1 MCAGGGGSRATI
13 YAPDTRAYDALASQQ
28 LALMQQTQS
37 SDVLTKQS
45 QLDALVRE
53 RTALQTQEQA
63 VATARA
69 NNTTAQAARLAA
81 LVGAPPPEKPAA
93 APVIGSDRTGEKRP
107 TGKQALRIDRA
118 AGTTAAGP
126 GAGLNITTGN

>member
-1 MCAGGGGSRATI
+1 MCAGGGGSRSTI
-13 YAPDTRAYDALASQQ
+13 TMPDTRAYDAMASQQ
-28 LALMQQTQS
+28 LGLMQQAQS
-37 SDVLTKQS
+37 SDVLAKQG
-45 QLDALVRE
+45 QLDALVRD
-53 RTALQTQEQA
+53 RIALQTQEQA

-107 TGKQALRIDRA
+107 TGKAALRIDRA
-118 AGTTAAGP
+118 AKVSAGP
-126 GAGLNITTGN
+126 GAGLNITTGY

>member
-126 GAGLNITTGN
+126 GAGLNITTGY

>member
-1 MCAGGGGSRATI
+1 MCVGGGGSRATI
-13 YAPDTRAYDALASQQ
+13 YAPDTRAYDAMANQQ
-28 LALMQQTQS
+28 LAMMQQAQK
-37 SDVLTKQS
+37 SDVLAKQS
-45 QLDALVRE
+45 QLDALVRDRME
-53 RTALQTQEQA
+53 LQAQEQA

-118 AGTTAAGP
+118 AGTVAAGP
-126 GAGLNITTGN
+126 GSGLNISTRN

>member
-1 MCAGGGGSRATI
+1 M
-13 YAPDTRAYDALASQQ
+13 PDTRAYDAMASQQ
-28 LALMQQTQS
+28 LGLMQQTQS
-37 SDVLTKQS
+37 SDVLAKQG
-45 QLDALVRE
+45 QLDALVRD

-63 VATARA
+63 IATARA

-81 LVGAPPPEKPAA
+81 LVGAPPPEKPAS

-118 AGTTAAGP
+118 AATVAAGP

>member
-1 MCAGGGGSRATI
+1 MCVGGGGSRATI

-28 LALMQQTQS
+28 LALMQQMQRP
-37 SDVLTKQS
+37 DVLTKQS

-107 TGKQALRIDRA
+107 TGKQALRIDQA
-118 AGTTAAGP
+118 AGTTAAAL
-126 GAGLNITTGN
+126 GAGLNITMGN

>member
-1 MCAGGGGSRATI
+1 MCTGGGGSRATI
-13 YAPDTRAYDALASQQ
+13 YAPDTRAYDTMANKQ
-28 LALMQQTQS
+28 LAMMQQAQS
-37 SDVLTKQS
+37 SNVLAKQS
-45 QLDALVRE
+45 QLDALVRDRIE
-53 RTALQTQEQA
+53 LQTQEQA

-118 AGTTAAGP
+118 AETVAAGP
-126 GAGLNITTGN
+126 GSGLNISVGN

>member
-1 MCAGGGGSRATI
+1 MCMGGGGSRATI
-13 YAPDTRAYDALASQQ
+13 YAPDTRAYDAMANKQ
-28 LALMQQTQS
+28 LAMMQQAQS
-37 SDVLTKQS
+37 SNVLAKQS
-45 QLDALVRE
+45 QLDALVRDRIE
-53 RTALQTQEQA
+53 LQTQEQA

-118 AGTTAAGP
+118 AETVAAGP
-126 GAGLNITTGN
+126 GSGLNISVGN

>member
-1 MCAGGGGSRATI
+1 MCSGGGSRSTI
-13 YAPDTRAYDALASQQ
+13 YMPDTRAYDAMASQQ
-28 LALMQQTQS
+28 LGLMQQTQS
-37 SDVLTKQS
+37 SDVLVKQG
-45 QLDALVRE
+45 QLDALVRD

-63 VATARA
+63 IATARA

-81 LVGAPPPEKPAA
+81 LVGAPPPEKPAS

-118 AGTTAAGP
+118 AGKTAAGP
-126 GAGLNITTGN
+126 GAGLNITTGY

>member
-118 AGTTAAGP
+118 AGATAAAP
-126 GAGLNITTGN
+126 GAGLNITTGY

>member
-1 MCAGGGGSRATI
+1 MCVGGGGSRATI
-13 YAPDTRAYDALASQQ
+13 YVPDTRAYDAMANQQ
-28 LALMQQTQS
+28 LAMMQQAQK
-37 SDVLTKQS
+37 SDVLAKQS
-45 QLDALVRE
+45 QLDALVRDRIE
-53 RTALQTQEQA
+53 LQGQEQA

-93 APVIGSDRTGEKRP
+93 APVIGSNRTGEKRA

-118 AGTTAAGP
+118 AETVAAGP
-126 GAGLNITTGN
+126 GSGLNISTRY

>member
-1 MCAGGGGSRATI
+1 MCAGGGESRSTI
-13 YAPDTRAYDALASQQ
+13 YSPDTRAYDAMASQQ
-28 LALMQQTQS
+28 LGLMQQAQS
-37 SDVLTKQS
+37 SDVLLKQG
-45 QLDALVRE
+45 QLDALVRD
-53 RTALQTQEQA
+53 RIALQTQEQA

-107 TGKQALRIDRA
+107 TGKAALRIDRA
-118 AGTTAAGP
+118 AATVPAGP
-126 GAGLNITTGN
+126 GAGLNITTGY

>member
-53 RTALQTQEQA
+53 RTALQTQGQA

-69 NNTTAQAARLAA
+69 NNTTAQEARLAA

-107 TGKQALRIDRA
+107 TGRQALRIDRA
-118 AGTTAAGP
+118 AGTTAAAP
-126 GAGLNITTGN
+126 GAGLNITTGY

>member
-13 YAPDTRAYDALASQQ
+13 YARDTRAYDAMANQQ
-28 LALMQQTQS
+28 LALMQQVQR
-37 SDVLTKQS
+37 SDVLAKQG
-45 QLDALVRE
+45 QLDALVRDRIE
-53 RTALQTQEQA
+53 LQAQEQA

-93 APVIGSDRTGEKRP
+93 APVIGSGRTGEKRP

-118 AGTTAAGP
+118 AGTVAAGP
-126 GAGLNITTGN
+126 GSGLNISTRN

>member
-13 YAPDTRAYDALASQQ
+13 YEPDYRAYDAMANQQ
-28 LALMQQTQS
+28 LGLMQQVQN
-37 SDVLTKQS
+37 SDVLLKQG
-45 QLDALVRE
+45 QLDALVRD
-53 RTALQTQEQA
+53 RIALQTQEQA
-63 VATARA
+63 NATTRA

-93 APVIGSDRTGEKRP
+93 APVIGSDRTGQKRP

-118 AGTTAAGP
+118 AATTAAGP
-126 GAGLNITTGN
+126 GAGLNITTGY

>member
-13 YAPDTRAYDALASQQ
+13 YAPDTRAYDAMANQQ
-28 LALMQQTQS
+28 LAMMQQAQS
-37 SDVLTKQS
+37 SDVLAKQS
-45 QLDALVRE
+45 QLDALVRDRIE
-53 RTALQTQEQA
+53 LQAQEQA

-118 AGTTAAGP
+118 AGTVAAGP
-126 GAGLNITTGN
+126 GSGLNISMGN

>member
-13 YAPDTRAYDALASQQ
+13 YAPDTRAYDAMANQQ
-28 LALMQQTQS
+28 LAMMQQAQK
-37 SDVLTKQS
+37 SDVLAKQG
-45 QLDALVRE
+45 QLDALVRDRIE
-53 RTALQTQEQA
+53 LQAQEQA

-93 APVIGSDRTGEKRP
+93 APVIGSDRAGEKRP

-118 AGTTAAGP
+118 AKTVAAGP
-126 GAGLNITTGN
+126 GSGLNISTGN

>member
-118 AGTTAAGP
+118 AGTTAAAP

>member
-1 MCAGGGGSRATI
+1 MCTGGGRSRATI
-13 YAPDTRAYDALASQQ
+13 YAPDTRAYDAMANKQ
-28 LALMQQTQS
+28 LAMMQQAQQS
-37 SDVLTKQS
+37 NVLAKQS
-45 QLDALVRE
+45 QLDALVRDRIE
-53 RTALQTQEQA
+53 LQTQEQA

-93 APVIGSDRTGEKRP
+93 APAIGSGRTGEKRP

-118 AGTTAAGP
+118 TGPVAAGP
-126 GAGLNITTGN
+126 GSGLNISTGN

>member
-28 LALMQQTQS
+28 LALMQQAQS
-37 SDVLTKQS
+37 SDVLAKQG
-45 QLDALVRE
+45 QLDALVRD
-53 RTALQTQEQA
+53 RIGLQTQEQA
-63 VATARA
+63 VATTRA
-69 NNTTAQAARLAA
+69 NHTTAQAARLAA

-93 APVIGSDRTGEKRP
+93 APVIGSGRSGEKRP

-118 AGTTAAGP
+118 AGMVAAGP
-126 GAGLNITTGN
+126 GAGLNITTRN

>member
-1 MCAGGGGSRATI
+1 MCAGGGSRSTV
-13 YAPDTRAYDALASQQ
+13 YAPNTRAYDALAGQQ
-28 LALMQQTQS
+28 LALMQQAQS
-37 SDVLTKQS
+37 ADLLAKQG
-45 QLDALVRE
+45 QLDALVRD

-63 VATARA
+63 IATARA

-93 APVIGSDRTGEKRP
+93 APVTGSDRTGERRP
-107 TGKQALRIDRA
+107 TGRQALRIDRA
-118 AGTTAAGP
+118 TAMTTAGP

>member
-1 MCAGGGGSRATI
+1 MCTGGGGSRATI
-13 YAPDTRAYDALASQQ
+13 YAPDTRAYDTMANKQ
-28 LALMQQTQS
+28 LAMMQQAQS
-37 SDVLTKQS
+37 SNVLAKQS
-45 QLDALVRE
+45 QLDALVRNRME
-53 RTALQTQEQA
+53 LQAQEQT

-81 LVGAPPPEKPAA
+81 LVGAPPPEKSAA

-118 AGTTAAGP
+118 AGTVADGP
-126 GAGLNITTGN
+126 GSGLNISTRY